1 MQLNKY
7 DYKILQFVHKNEPVT
22 KNQILRKFPDHK
34 FATEKRLSILL
45 EQKFNGR
52 CWDSQTAYI
61 TQDVTY
67 VSDETGEPISTYHDR
82 YHATSKGKKAIQDY
96 LQQLWDERKQFWFR
110 SITVPILVSIPT
122 AILTTIVV
130 NWLRY

>member
-52 CWDSQTAYI
+52 CWDSETAYI
-61 TQDVTY
+61 EQDVNWDSENGILTPTY
-67 VSDETGEPISTYHDR
+67 FDR
-82 YHATSKGKKAIQDY
+82 YRSTQKGRKTIQDY
-96 LQQLWDERKQFWFR
+96 RQQIQDELKRFYFR
-110 SITVPILVSIPT
+110 SVIVPILISIPT
-122 AILTTIVV
+122 AILTTLIV